1 MNEVYKKLS
10 IIIPIYQVEQYVRAC
25 LESVFRQGLADDEYE
40 LILVN
45 DGTQDRSMEMIAD
58 LLAAHANVTVINQEN
73 QGLSVARNN
82 GLERATGEYILFLD
96 SDDLLVD
103 GSLYPFLMKTYEMKT
118 DMAIANYVEVPDDE
132 IATLY
137 LAPPKETKWRENT
150 GRAFFTEKQIT
161 PMVWDKL
168 YKRSFLK
175 HHHLQFIPGICCED
189 VPFTYNCYFKAN
201 RCLVSDIQL
210 YIYRKRSGS
219 ITDQYSQR
227 FAHDTSIAIGEIWKL
242 RQQEGIST
250 EEYNRLE
257 HNCFFYFHKL
267 ILSTLKHIPKLSNR
281 LRIMDDLAQNAPD
294 LNFTN
299 GKYQKWITV
308 LYRFSP
314 RLLMILWVLRWK
326 YLKQI

>member
-1 MNEVYKKLS
+1 MGAIAPKEDAKGGRFLTPFAQWVQLLRNGCNCSEKCTPITRKKCPFGQLLGGFAPKNGGS
-10 IIIPIYQVEQYVRAC
+10 QQVKYWV
-25 LESVFRQGLADDEYE
+25 
-40 LILVN
+40 
-45 DGTQDRSMEMIAD
+45 
-58 LLAAHANVTVINQEN
+58 LLLRIMH
-73 QGLSVARNN
+73 
-82 GLERATGEYILFLD
+82 
-96 SDDLLVD
+96 
-103 GSLYPFLMKTYEMKT
+103 EMKT

-137 LAPPKETKWRENT
+137 FAPPKETKWRENT
-150 GRAFFTEKQIT
+150 GRALFTEKQIT

-281 LRIMDDLAQNAPD
+281 LRIMDDLAKNAPD
-294 LNFTN
+294 LSFTN